1 MLEIKVGEYL
11 RKKRILD
18 VVKLSNGWYIVKTEN
33 KKSERDFKVKVIF
46 QTTPTIRSLTPK
58 HAHFVIDFFGK
69 LCANKEKA
77 MKVLEAIVEVW
88 YGKSVQD
95 VLNRYEKF
103 ASQLPGYTLEYIL
116 YGLNWI
122 LEQEDVN
129 FTGARPANRQGEIDE
144 TFQRCGIK
152 PPPNREGSQLA
163 MSLFCNV
170 ALGLHPVDA
179 FIRANL
185 DVLPVKRARGA
196 V

>member
-1 MLEIKVGEYL
+1 MREIKVGEYL
-11 RKKRILD
+11 RKKRILA

-33 KKSERDFKVKVIF
+33 KKSEKDFKVKTIF
-46 QTTPTIRSLTPK
+46 QTTPTVRSLTPK

-69 LCANKEKA
+69 ACADKGKA
-77 MKVLEAIVEVW
+77 MKVLEAIVEIW
-88 YGKSVQD
+88 HRKPVQD
-95 VLNRYEKF
+95 VLNKYQNLT
-103 ASQLPGYTLEYIL
+103 SQLPGYSLEYIL

-129 FTGARPANRQGEIDE
+129 FVGRPESRQREIDE
-144 TFQRCGIK
+144 IFQKCGIK
-152 PPPNREGSQLA
+152 PPPNRSGSQLA

-170 ALGLHPVDA
+170 ALGLHPVEA

-185 DVLPVKRARGA
+185 DVLPVKRAGGA

>member
-1 MLEIKVGEYL
+1 MREIKVGEYL
-11 RKKRILD
+11 RKKRILAM
-18 VVKLSNGWYIVKTEN
+18 VKLSNGWYIVKTEN
-33 KKSERDFKVKVIF
+33 KKSEKDFKVKTIF
-46 QTTPTIRSLTPK
+46 QTAPTIRSLTPK

-69 LCANKEKA
+69 VCADKGKA
-77 MKVLEAIVEVW
+77 MKVLEAIVEIW
-88 YGKSVQD
+88 DGKPVQD
-95 VLNRYEKF
+95 ILNKYQNLT
-103 ASQLPGYTLEYIL
+103 SQLPGYSLEYIL

-129 FTGARPANRQGEIDE
+129 FVGRPENRQKEINE
-144 TFQRCGIK
+144 IFQKCGIK
-152 PPPNREGSQLA
+152 PPPNRSGSQLA

-170 ALGLHPVDA
+170 ALGLHPVEA

>member
-1 MLEIKVGEYL
+1 MREIKVGEYL

-33 KKSERDFKVKVIF
+33 KKSERDFKVKTIF
-46 QTTPTIRSLTPK
+46 QTIPTIRSLTPK

-69 LCANKEKA
+69 VCANKEKS

-88 YGKSVQD
+88 HGKSVQD
-95 VLNRYEKF
+95 VLNRYRSF
-103 ASQLPGYTLEYIL
+103 ASQLPGYSLEYIL
-116 YGLNWI
+116 HGLNWI

-129 FTGARPANRQGEIDE
+129 FAGRPKNRQREIDE
-144 TFQRCGIK
+144 IFQKCRVK
-152 PPPNREGSQLA
+152 PAPDRYGSQLA

-170 ALGLHPVDA
+170 ALGLHPVEA

-196 V
+196 I

>member
-1 MLEIKVGEYL
+1 MREIKVGEYL

-18 VVKLSNGWYIVKTEN
+18 VVKLSNGWYVVKTEN

-69 LCANKEKA
+69 VCANKEKA

-88 YGKSVQD
+88 YGKTVQD
-95 VLNRYEKF
+95 VLNKYESF
-103 ASQLPGYTLEYIL
+103 ACQLPGYSLEYIL

-129 FTGARPANRQGEIDE
+129 FTGRPENRQSEINE

-152 PPPNREGSQLA
+152 PPPNRSGSQLA

-170 ALGLHPVDA
+170 ALGMHPVEA

-185 DVLPVKRARGA
+185 DVLPVKRAR
-196 V
+196 

>member
-1 MLEIKVGEYL
+1 MREIKVGEYL

-33 KKSERDFKVKVIF
+33 KKSERDFKVKTIF

-69 LCANKEKA
+69 VCADKEKA

-88 YGKSVQD
+88 HGRPVQE
-95 VLNRYEKF
+95 VLNKYESL
-103 ASQLPGYTLEYIL
+103 ASQLPGYSLEYIL

-129 FTGARPANRQGEIDE
+129 FAGRPENRQREIDE
-144 TFQRCGIK
+144 IFQKCGIK
-152 PPPNREGSQLA
+152 PPPNRTGSQLA

-170 ALGLHPVDA
+170 ALGLHPVEA

>member
-1 MLEIKVGEYL
+1 
-11 RKKRILD
+11 
-18 VVKLSNGWYIVKTEN
+18 
-33 KKSERDFKVKVIF
+33 
-46 QTTPTIRSLTPK
+46 LTPK

-129 FTGARPANRQGEIDE
+129 FTGARPVNRQGEIDE

>member
-1 MLEIKVGEYL
+1 MREIKVGEYL

-33 KKSERDFKVKVIF
+33 KKSERDFKVKTIF

-69 LCANKEKA
+69 VCADKEKA

-88 YGKSVQD
+88 HGRPVQEA
-95 VLNRYEKF
+95 LNKYESL
-103 ASQLPGYTLEYIL
+103 ASQLPGYSLEYIL

-129 FTGARPANRQGEIDE
+129 FAGRPENRQREIDE
-144 TFQRCGIK
+144 IFQKCGIK
-152 PPPNREGSQLA
+152 PPPNRTGSQLA

-170 ALGLHPVDA
+170 ALGLHPVEA